1 VLTTWCVRLAVA
13 DSFTLQLLL
22 WKHASTTRRSGCHS
36 AVTTGGATRARPKR
50 PERRPTTTEF
60 ALKPMPRL
68 SRTTSTRYGAA
79 PASERLLRV
88 TALPQVFDPWR
99 ESARMTSNVV
109 RNSVNWRV

>member
-1 VLTTWCVRLAVA
+1 
-13 DSFTLQLLL
+13 
-22 WKHASTTRRSGCHS
+22 
-36 AVTTGGATRARPKR
+36 
-50 PERRPTTTEF
+50 
-60 ALKPMPRL
+60 MPRL

>member
-1 VLTTWCVRLAVA
+1 
-13 DSFTLQLLL
+13 
-22 WKHASTTRRSGCHS
+22 
-36 AVTTGGATRARPKR
+36 
-50 PERRPTTTEF
+50 
-60 ALKPMPRL
+60 MPRL

-88 TALPQVFDPWR
+88 TALPQVLDPWR